1 MDAIFK
7 ALNDPARRAILDALR
22 TKDGQTLTELEARFE
37 ITRFGVMKHLKIL
50 EDAHL
55 VSTRRAG
62 RFKHHYLNAIPL
74 QEFIDRWIEPLLARP
89 AAREFI
95 DLKRQLEAPM
105 PKPDFV
111 MSTFIRCTRDAL
123 WEALTDPG
131 QMARYH
137 FLATR
142 VVHEGDTYDYRSGDQ
157 PMLVTRTLEI
167 EPKSRIV
174 ATFEPKWEGGGA
186 PSRTVFL
193 ISAEGDHCALTL
205 EHYDVT
211 FPVVPGE
218 GIHDGWA
225 RWAAGLKTWLETG
238 EAVRFRQEPAETDA

>member
-22 TKDGQTLTELEARFE
+22 AKDGQTLTELEARFE
-37 ITRFGVMKHLKIL
+37 ITRFGVMKHLKVL

-55 VSTRRAG
+55 VITHRAG
-62 RFKHHYLNAIPL
+62 RFKHHYINAVPL
-74 QEFIDRWIEPLLARP
+74 QEVTDRWIEPLLARP
-89 AAREFI
+89 AVRDLIA
-95 DLKRQLEAPM
+95 LKRQLEAPM

-111 MSTFIRCTRDAL
+111 MSTFIRCTPDAL
-123 WEALTDPG
+123 WDALTDPG

-137 FLATR
+137 FLATHVCR
-142 VVHEGDTYDYRSGDQ
+142 DGATYEYRIGEH

-167 EPKSRIV
+167 VPKSRIV

-193 ISAEGDHCALTL
+193 ISAEGDHCSLTL
-205 EHYDVT
+205 EHYELT

-238 EAVRFRQEPAETDA
+238 EAVRFCEERAGADA